1 METIRSIFMQQTIP
15 QKYLKVGEVAS
26 YLGCGISTVWL
37 HTRNGILP
45 KPVKIGHLTRWRLSD
60 VEASIN

>member
-1 METIRSIFMQQTIP
+1 MQQTIP